1 MAIHTAHETQPAAQ
15 EPDLGTETY
24 VTRLEPKESASGRSY
39 IIVHFADGRK
49 AFHFNAH
56 KLRVAVG
63 DYGVPTLQSR
73 EKNGKTFYDL
83 ASWHVTKPASQGTV
97 SPSGERIP
105 VHTEQAIWDAKDR
118 GMDMQSAQKTASR
131 IVAAMIE
138 AGAFAT
144 EKESLTAALDYQI
157 HAATRLYEQ
166 MQMARAKRVATAM
179 DPFANE

>member
-1 MAIHTAHETQPAAQ
+1 MAIHTEHTQPAHA
-15 EPDLGTETY
+15 PDLGTETY

-49 AFHFNAH
+49 AFNFNAH

-63 DYGVPTLQSR
+63 DYGVPTLIR
-73 EKNGKTFYDL
+73 KEKNGNTYYDL

-97 SPSGERIP
+97 TPSGERIP

-118 GMDMQSAQKTASR
+118 GMDMQSAQKTASQ
-131 IVAAMIE
+131 IVSAMIE

-144 EKESLTAALDYQI
+144 EKDALVAAMNYQLSV
-157 HAATRLYEQ
+157 AAQLYGQ
-166 MQMARAKRVATAM
+166 MQMARTKQIATAS
-179 DPFANE
+179 DPVANE

>member
-1 MAIHTAHETQPAAQ
+1 MAIHTEQSQLSAQ

-49 AFHFNAH
+49 AFNFNAH

-63 DYGVPTLQSR
+63 DYGVPTLIR
-73 EKNGKTFYDL
+73 KEKNGNTYYDL

-97 SPSGERIP
+97 TPSGERIP

-131 IVAAMIE
+131 IVSAMIE

-144 EKESLTAALDYQI
+144 EKDALVAAMNYQLSV
-157 HAATRLYEQ
+157 AAQLYGQ
-166 MQMARAKRVATAM
+166 MQMARTKQIATAS